1 MAEVIPV
8 VRYLIAGEDIHTD
21 PTTPRKVTLTNLISA
36 IRSLQQPLFP
46 LLYRELCVFVQ
57 MTECRGAADF
67 KLSIAS
73 GRALI

>member
-36 IRSLQQPLFP
+36 IRSLQQPLF
-46 LLYRELCVFVQ
+46 
-57 MTECRGAADF
+57 
-67 KLSIAS
+67 SIAVP
-73 GRALI
+73 RVMRFCPDD